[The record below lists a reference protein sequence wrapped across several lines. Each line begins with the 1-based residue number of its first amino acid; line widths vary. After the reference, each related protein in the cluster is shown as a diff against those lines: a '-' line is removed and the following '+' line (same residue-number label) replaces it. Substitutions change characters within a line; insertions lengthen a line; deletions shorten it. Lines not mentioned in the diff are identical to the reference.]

1 MQEARLVAVWVILLS
16 FVIAIPSV
24 MAAQQWDEK
33 ICWKKSQ
40 VRGVGKIPVCEQ
52 KQEKDAG
59 LCYGACKPG
68 FKGVGPVCWKECPSG
83 YHDDGATC
91 RRDAHIVKKDS
102 YGRGAGKVGKIEEGQ
117 KQAGLWYKA
126 CRDGYKGVGPVC
138 WKECPSGH
146 HDDGAT
152 CRRDAHI
159 VKKDSYGRGAGTV
172 PKSCPAGQHFDA
184 GLCYSTCTPGYK
196 GVGPVCWPECKNL
209 SAKGIKMNTE
219 CGAACSTDRDA
230 CSKWAGAWVTDGFGI
245 LGDAVEA
252 IDPSKIAELTDSVRK
267 YPANIPYCQ

>member
-1 MQEARLVAVWVILLS
+1 MQEARLVAVGVILLS
-16 FVIAIPSV
+16 LIMAIPPA

-40 VRGVGKIPVCEQ
+40 ERGIGKIPICEQ
-52 KQEKDAG
+52 TQEKDAG

-68 FKGVGPVCWKECPSG
+68 FKGVGPVCWKKCPSG
-83 YHDDGATC
+83 Y
-91 RRDAHIVKKDS
+91 
-102 YGRGAGKVGKIEEGQ
+102 
-117 KQAGLWYKA
+117 
-126 CRDGYKGVGPVC
+126 
-138 WKECPSGH
+138 

-184 GLCYSTCTPGYK
+184 GLCYSACTPGYK
-196 GVGPVCWPECKNL
+196 GIGPVCWPECKNL
-209 SAKGIKMNTE
+209 SAKGIKVTTE

-230 CSKWAGAWVTDGFGI
+230 CSKWVGAWVTDGFGI
-245 LGDAVEA
+245 LGDAVQA
-252 IDPSKIAELTDSVRK
+252 IDPSKVTELMDSVRK
-267 YPANIPYCQ
+267 YPANIPYCR